1 MFGFLSPDPL
11 VEITIDSNIGLEQY
25 KKRFLNIEHAILTSG
40 DSVKGNLNVIPPPG
54 KAVRHN
60 GIELYLIGEVRKN
73 NGEPLE
79 RFYVR
84 KQELVPMG
92 DLKNPIS
99 TKFSF
104 DHVQFPCSSFIGNAI
119 CVVYY
124 IQVVVV
130 HKVFDF
136 KVEEV
141 FSVIHFS
148 EREASL
154 SPIHNEVGIRN
165 ILHIEFVFPNSVL
178 DCNEP
183 LIGSVYF
190 ILVKLRIVHMSLSL
204 FQSELFSSESTYI
217 KRKTELKTIEIM
229 DGAPVRGDHIPI
241 RFFISDGNFWPFS
254 QFKGSKLRVDHYI
267 KAQLI
272 DENGKKYFK
281 RLKVEFTRFS
291 DNYPGK

>member
-1 MFGFLSPDPL
+1 MFGFFSPDPL

-40 DSVKGNLNVIPPPG
+40 DSVQGNLNIIPPPG
-54 KAVRHN
+54 KTICHN

-104 DHVQFPCSSFIGNAI
+104 DHVQFPCSSFIGN
-119 CVVYY
+119 
-124 IQVVVV
+124 
-130 HKVFDF
+130 KVFDF

-141 FSVIHFS
+141 FSVIRFS
-148 EREASL
+148 EREASF

-204 FQSELFSSESTYI
+204 YQSELFSSESTYI

-241 RFFISDGNFWPFS
+241 RFFISDSNFWPFS

-272 DENGKKYFK
+272 DENGKKYCK
-281 RLKVEFTRFS
+281 RLKVEFTRFR
-291 DNYPGK
+291 DNYTDK